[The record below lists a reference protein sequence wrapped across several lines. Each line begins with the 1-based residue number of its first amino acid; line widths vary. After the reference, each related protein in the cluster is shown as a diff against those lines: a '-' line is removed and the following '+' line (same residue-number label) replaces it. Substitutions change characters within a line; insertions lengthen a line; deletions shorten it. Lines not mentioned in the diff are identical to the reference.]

1 MVKASARQD
10 RQQAVPLVLAHA
22 GGRGDA
28 LEAYK
33 LNLSS

>member
-10 RQQAVPLVLAHA
+10 RQQAVPLVLTHA
-22 GGRGDA
+22 GGRDNA